1 MASFLLVSEP
11 GHIRLSDDVARPI
24 GRSVVRAQPGVP
36 YDHRLMLTCAS
47 CDAPLPDG
55 ARFCPS
61 CGHEVAPAAAEERRI
76 VTVVFADLVGYT
88 ALSEHLD
95 PERVKR
101 LIDASFERL
110 IADITAFGGRVDKVL
125 GDGILALFGAPIA
138 HEDDA
143 DRAIRAAM
151 QMHDSLARFV
161 EEQPDLDGPLRL
173 RIGVNTGEVVVGSVS
188 GTTEYTATGD
198 VVNVAARLQT
208 LAEPGGILIGDST
221 AALASE
227 EILREPIDEIDVR
240 GREQPVR
247 VWKVLGRRRRVPTI
261 GSRFHDVPFVGRS
274 TQWELLAS
282 IMAMVANGR
291 SAIVSV
297 TGEAGA
303 GKTRLVAEALDSFP
317 SNAVTIYSGA
327 CAPYGETN
335 VWAPIATALFRR
347 LDLDN
352 DASPEV
358 LREVSRAKGVELY
371 GFDEGDP
378 VLDRFVE
385 GVIHL
390 LGHPSELDQVPPAQ
404 AREIL
409 FSLIVEGL
417 RRRTRSGPVVLWID
431 DLQWAD
437 VLIVELLHRVAR
449 SLVDRPLLIITAQR
463 DDAEIDWPPGSDH
476 PVTVRMPLDP
486 LTHDEAARLVGSVLG
501 SLATE
506 PFVDRLYERSGG
518 NPLFLIELAE
528 LAKANPSS
536 SALPGSLRALIS
548 ARLDQ
553 LPLDQRLIIDN
564 AAVLGASGAVES
576 LEKFAAEMGQDFDR
590 GDLDALDDQDL
601 LEVDGPIW
609 RFRSDVVREV
619 AYQTL
624 TKLVRAQ
631 RHGGTAAVMNR
642 DPRIS
647 IDQVAHHAA
656 SAAELAAEI
665 GPVPGLPDDIAD
677 RAVRLL
683 HDAAKRSMDV
693 GAFNQVR
700 RHTTRA
706 LDLGPSDVV
715 LARELLLLRAQ
726 AQAERRAVAPARADA
741 QDALEAALAAGD
753 RRQEGIARRL
763 LGILHQRDGDLVD
776 ARRELGASV
785 DIFRELG
792 DDTEL
797 ASSLRERGLAEVF
810 GGSLRDAEWL
820 LGEAEA
826 LTERMHDV
834 RGRAWVRQHQAW
846 VAFLS
851 GDAELAES
859 RLLTAAQE
867 FDLLGDRFGRGW
879 AAGLL
884 AYVRFYQR
892 RFEEAEAL
900 AVEVRRDAA
909 ELGDPWAPAMMDSLI
924 ASIRLWS
931 SRFVEAEEMSRRALS
946 SFRQLG
952 DKFGIVQALSPRMR
966 ALAALGRTHE
976 AERGIEES
984 LAMSDAFGD
993 LSFPVMVAAGVA
1005 VHLGLGQRALGIS
1018 QQALDRSMA
1027 MGADGSE
1034 SRITLALALCQVGRA
1049 DDALAVLEEVTDVSP
1064 YLLSV
1069 RALARTITGDA
1080 AGAIEDAD
1088 GVWVDPGSSYLDR
1101 VFAGTAAAAAQ
1112 LQLRDRGAAVACFDR
1127 AKAIADDS
1135 GDVIARELVA
1145 LTRSVV
1151 LEQRHHHELGHLGA
1165 GWKVVADSLA
1175 ELAPEAT
1182 GEPV

>member
-1 MASFLLVSEP
+1 MP
-11 GHIRLSDDVARPI
+11 
-24 GRSVVRAQPGVP
+24 
-36 YDHRLMLTCAS
+36 TCAS

-55 ARFCPS
+55 ARFCPA
-61 CGHEVAPAAAEERRI
+61 CGHEVAPTIAEERRF

-125 GDGILALFGAPIA
+125 GDGILALFGAPVA

-143 DRAIRAAM
+143 DRAIRAAI
-151 QMHDSLARFV
+151 QMHESLARFV
-161 EEQPDLDGPLRL
+161 AEQPELDVPLQL
-173 RIGVNTGEVVVGSVS
+173 RIGVNTGEVVVGNVS
-188 GTTEYTATGD
+188 GTAEYTAMGD
-198 VVNVAARLQT
+198 VVNVASRLQT

-227 EILREPIDEIDVR
+227 EILREPVDAIEFR
-240 GREQPVR
+240 GREQTER
-247 VWKVLGRRRRVPTI
+247 VWRVVGRQRRVPRI
-261 GSRFHDVPFVGRS
+261 GPRFHDVPFVGRS

-282 IMAMVANGR
+282 IMTMVANGR

-303 GKTRLVAEALDSFP
+303 GKTRLVSEALDAFP
-317 SNAVTIYSGA
+317 SRAVTIFSGA

-335 VWAPIATALFRR
+335 VWAPVATALFRR
-347 LDLDN
+347 LELDQEAPPDL
-352 DASPEV
+352 
-358 LREVSRAKGVELY
+358 LREISRAKGVELY
-371 GFDEGDP
+371 GFEADDP

-385 GVIHL
+385 GVLHL
-390 LGHPSELDQVPPAQ
+390 LGHPSELDQVQPAQ
-404 AREIL
+404 AREVL

-417 RRRTRSGPVVLWID
+417 RRRTRTGPVVLWID

-437 VLIVELLHRVAR
+437 VLIIELLQRVAR
-449 SLVDRPLLIITAQR
+449 SLTDRPLLIVTAQR
-463 DDAEIDWPPGSDH
+463 DDADVDWPPTGDH

-486 LTHDEAARLVGSVLG
+486 LTLEEARRLVEAVLG
-501 SLATE
+501 PSATDA
-506 PFVDRLYERSGG
+506 FVGSLYERSGG

-528 LAKANPSS
+528 LAKSNPAST
-536 SALPGSLRALIS
+536 ALPGSLRALIS

-553 LPLDQRLIIDN
+553 LPAPQRSIVDN
-564 AAVLGASGAVES
+564 AAVLGTSGLVES
-576 LEKFAAEMGQDFDR
+576 LEKFAAEMGQDFHVD
-590 GDLDALDDQDL
+590 DLDALDEHGL
-601 LEVDGPIW
+601 LEVDRPGW

-631 RHGGTAAVMNR
+631 RHGGTAAVMGR
-642 DPRIS
+642 DPRVP

-656 SAAELAAEI
+656 CAAELSAEI
-665 GPVPGLPDDIAD
+665 GPVPGLPVDISD
-677 RAVRLL
+677 RAVSLL
-683 HDAAKRSMDV
+683 FEASKRSMDV

-700 RHTTRA
+700 RHATRA
-706 LDLGPSDVV
+706 LDLGPGDAGV
-715 LARELLLLRAQ
+715 ARELLLLRAQ
-726 AQAERRAVAPARADA
+726 AQAERRAVAAARADA
-741 QDALEAALAAGD
+741 EDALDAAAAAGD

-763 LGILHQRDGDLVD
+763 LGVLHQRDGDL
-776 ARRELGASV
+776 AGTRRELGASV
-785 DIFRELG
+785 DIFRQLG

-810 GGSLRDAEWL
+810 GGSLGDAEWL
-820 LGEAEA
+820 LGEAET
-826 LTERMHDV
+826 LTERMHDL

-851 GDAELAES
+851 GDAELAEN

-900 AVEVRRDAA
+900 AVEVRRDSM

-924 ASIRLWS
+924 AAIRLWS
-931 SRFVEAEEMSRRALS
+931 SHFVEAEELSRRALT
-946 SFRQLG
+946 SFRRLG
-952 DKFGIVQALSPRMR
+952 DKFGVVQALSPRTR
-966 ALAALGRTHE
+966 ALVALGRTHE

-993 LSFPVMVAAGVA
+993 LSFPMMAAAGAA
-1005 VHLGLGQRALGIS
+1005 VHLGLGDRGLGIS
-1018 QQALDRSMA
+1018 QQALERSLA

-1034 SRITLALALCQVGRA
+1034 SRITVALALCQVGRA
-1049 DDALAVLEEVTDVSP
+1049 DEALVALDQVANVTP
-1064 YLLSV
+1064 YLCSV
-1069 RALARTITGDA
+1069 RALARAMTGDA
-1080 AGAIEDAD
+1080 SGAIDDARHIAA
-1088 GVWVDPGSSYLDR
+1088 DPGSSYLDR
-1101 VFAGTAAAAAQ
+1101 VIGGTAGAAARMQ
-1112 LQLRDRGAAVACFDR
+1112 LGAGSEAVECFDHAKAVA
-1127 AKAIADDS
+1127 DDA
-1135 GDVIARELVA
+1135 GDVVARELVA

-1151 LEQRHHHELGHLGA
+1151 LSEERHLEVGHLGA
-1165 GWKVVADSLA
+1165 GWRLVAESLA
-1175 ELAPEAT
+1175 ALAVDAS

>member
-1 MASFLLVSEP
+1 M
-11 GHIRLSDDVARPI
+11 
-24 GRSVVRAQPGVP
+24 
-36 YDHRLMLTCAS
+36 
-47 CDAPLPDG
+47 
-55 ARFCPS
+55 
-61 CGHEVAPAAAEERRI
+61 

-110 IADITAFGGRVDKVL
+110 IADITAFGGRIDKVL
-125 GDGILALFGAPIA
+125 GDGILALFGAPVA

-143 DRAIRAAM
+143 DRAIRAAL
-151 QMHDSLARFV
+151 QMHESLARFV
-161 EEQPDLDGPLRL
+161 DEQPDLDRPLQL
-173 RIGVNTGEVVVGSVS
+173 RIGVNTGEVVVGNVS
-188 GTTEYTATGD
+188 GTAEYTAMGD
-198 VVNVAARLQT
+198 VVNVASRLQA
-208 LAEPGGILIGDST
+208 LAEPGGILIGDAT
-221 AALASE
+221 ASLASE
-227 EILREPIDEIDVR
+227 EILREPVDSLEVR
-240 GREQPVR
+240 GREQQVR
-247 VWKVLGRRRRVPTI
+247 VWRVTGRRRRVPRI
-261 GSRFHDVPFVGRS
+261 GAGFHDVAFVGRS

-303 GKTRLVAEALDSFP
+303 GKTRLVAEALDAFP
-317 SNAVTIYSGA
+317 SRAVTVFSGA

-347 LDLDN
+347 LELDQ
-352 DASPEV
+352 DAPPEL

-371 GFDEGDP
+371 GFDDDDP
-378 VLDRFVE
+378 VLGRFVE

-390 LGHPSELDQVPPAQ
+390 LGFPSELDDVPPAQ

-417 RRRTRSGPVVLWID
+417 RRRTRTGPVVLWID

-449 SLVDRPLLIITAQR
+449 SLVDRPLLIVTAQR
-463 DDAEIDWPPGSDH
+463 DDADIDWPPASDH

-501 SLATE
+501 PMASPA
-506 PFVDRLYERSGG
+506 FVDSVYERSGG

-528 LAKANPSS
+528 LAKSNPAST
-536 SALPGSLRALIS
+536 ALPGSLRALIS

-553 LPLDQRLIIDN
+553 LPLAQRAIIDN
-564 AAVLGASGAVES
+564 AAVLGTSGPVES
-576 LEKFAAEMGQDFDR
+576 LEKFAAEMNQQFHPE
-590 GDLDALDDQDL
+590 DLDELLQSGL
-601 LEVDGPIW
+601 LEIDGPTW
-609 RFRSDVVREV
+609 EFRSDVVREV

-631 RHGGTAAVMNR
+631 RHGGTAAVMVR
-642 DPRIS
+642 DQRVPIER
-647 IDQVAHHAA
+647 VAHHAA
-656 SAAELAAEI
+656 SAAELAAEV

-677 RAVRLL
+677 RAVGLL
-683 HDAAKRSMDV
+683 LEAAKRSMDV
-693 GAFNQVR
+693 GAFNHVR
-700 RHTTRA
+700 QQSTRA
-706 LDLGPSDVV
+706 LDLGPSDPAI
-715 LARELLLLRAQ
+715 ARELLLLRAQ
-726 AQAERRAVAPARADA
+726 AQTERRALAPALGDAD
-741 QDALEAALAAGD
+741 DALEAAVAAGD
-753 RRQEGIARRL
+753 RRQEGVARRL
-763 LGILHQRDGDLVD
+763 RGILYQRDGDLAG

-810 GGSLRDAEWL
+810 GGSLSDAEWL
-820 LGEAEA
+820 LGEAES

-851 GDAELAES
+851 GDAELAET

-900 AVEVRRDAA
+900 AVEVRRDSL

-924 ASIRLWS
+924 ASIHLWS
-931 SRFVEAEEMSRRALS
+931 SNFVEAEELSRRALTN
-946 SFRQLG
+946 FRQIG
-952 DKFGIVQALSPRMR
+952 DKFGVVQALAPRMR
-966 ALAALGRTHE
+966 ALVALGRTHE

-984 LAMSDAFGD
+984 LAMSESFGN
-993 LSFPVMVAAGVA
+993 LSFPMMAAAGTA
-1005 VHLGLGQRALGIS
+1005 VHLGLGDRALSIS
-1018 QQALDRSMA
+1018 ELALDRSLA

-1049 DDALAVLEEVTDVSP
+1049 DEALVALDAVENVTP

-1069 RALARTITGDA
+1069 RALARAITGDPSGSLSDA
-1080 AGAIEDAD
+1080 DLVDSDAGA
-1088 GVWVDPGSSYLDR
+1088 SYLDR
-1101 VFAGTAAAAAQ
+1101 VVAGTSA
-1112 LQLRDRGAAVACFDR
+1112 GAAEMQLGRRDE
-1127 AKAIADDS
+1127 AIARFDDAFS
-1135 GDVIARELVA
+1135 TARAAGDVVARELVGLA
-1145 LTRSVV
+1145 RSVV
-1151 LEQRHHHELGHLGA
+1151 LREPSQTEVGHLGS
-1165 GWKVVADSLA
+1165 GWKSVAASLA
-1175 ELAPEAT
+1175 ALVVDRP
-1182 GEPV
+1182 GEPVA

>member
-1 MASFLLVSEP
+1 
-11 GHIRLSDDVARPI
+11 
-24 GRSVVRAQPGVP
+24 VP
-36 YDHRLMLTCAS
+36 YDHRLMPTCTS

-55 ARFCPS
+55 ARFCPA
-61 CGHEVAPAAAEERRI
+61 CGHEVAPSIAEERRF

-125 GDGILALFGAPIA
+125 GDGILALFGAPVA

-143 DRAIRAAM
+143 DRAIRAAI
-151 QMHDSLARFV
+151 QMHESLARFV
-161 EEQPDLDGPLRL
+161 AEQPDLDVPLQL
-173 RIGVNTGEVVVGSVS
+173 RIGVNTGEVVVGNVS
-188 GTTEYTATGD
+188 GTAEYTAMGD
-198 VVNVAARLQT
+198 VVNVASRLQT
-208 LAEPGGILIGDST
+208 LAAPGGILIGDST

-227 EILREPIDEIDVR
+227 EILREPVDAIEVR
-240 GREQPVR
+240 GREQAER
-247 VWKVLGRRRRVPTI
+247 VWRVLGRQRRLPRI
-261 GSRFHDVPFVGRS
+261 GPRFHDAPFVGRA

-282 IMAMVANGR
+282 IMTMVANGR

-303 GKTRLVAEALDSFP
+303 GKTRLVSEALDSFP
-317 SNAVTIYSGA
+317 SRAVTIFSGA

-347 LDLDN
+347 LELDQEAPPDL
-352 DASPEV
+352 

-371 GFDEGDP
+371 GFAADDP
-378 VLDRFVE
+378 TLARFVE
-385 GVIHL
+385 GVLHL

-404 AREIL
+404 ARAIL

-417 RRRTRSGPVVLWID
+417 RRRTRTGPVVLWID

-437 VLIVELLHRVAR
+437 VLIIELLQRVAR

-463 DDAEIDWPPGSDH
+463 DDADIDWPPVSDH

-486 LTHDEAARLVGSVLG
+486 LTREEAARLVGAVLG
-501 SLATE
+501 PSASE
-506 PFVDRLYERSGG
+506 AFVDSLYERSGG

-528 LAKANPSS
+528 LAKANPAST
-536 SALPGSLRALIS
+536 ALPGSLRALIS

-553 LPLDQRLIIDN
+553 LPVAQRAIIDN
-564 AAVLGASGAVES
+564 AAVLGTSGPVES
-576 LEKFAAEMGQDFDR
+576 LEKFAVEMGQHFDVA
-590 GDLDALDDQDL
+590 DLKTLDQHGL
-601 LEVDGPIW
+601 LEVDDPTW

-631 RHGGTAAVMNR
+631 RHGGTAAVMRR
-642 DPRIS
+642 DPRVP

-656 SAAELAAEI
+656 CAAELSAEI

-677 RAVRLL
+677 RAVELL
-683 HDAAKRSMDV
+683 FEAAKRSMDV

-700 RHTTRA
+700 RHSTRA
-706 LDLGPSDVV
+706 LELGPSDAGV
-715 LARELLLLRAQ
+715 ARELLLLRAQ
-726 AQAERRAVAPARADA
+726 AQAERRMVAAARADA
-741 QDALEAALAAGD
+741 EDALDAATSAGD

-763 LGILHQRDGDLVD
+763 LGILHQRDGDLAG

-785 DIFRELG
+785 EIFRESG

-797 ASSLRERGLAEVF
+797 ASSLRERGIAEVF
-810 GGSLRDAEWL
+810 GGSLGDAEWL

-826 LTERMHDV
+826 LTERMHDL

-867 FDLLGDRFGRGW
+867 FDLLGDRFGHGW
-879 AAGLL
+879 ATGLL

-900 AVEVRRDAA
+900 AVEVRRDSM

-924 ASIRLWS
+924 AAIRLWT
-931 SRFVEAEEMSRRALS
+931 SRFVEAEELSRRALT

-952 DKFGIVQALSPRMR
+952 DKFGVVQALSPRMR
-966 ALAALGRTHE
+966 ALVALGRTHE

-984 LAMSDAFGD
+984 LAMSDSFGE
-993 LSFPVMVAAGVA
+993 LSFPMMAAAGAA
-1005 VHLGLGQRALGIS
+1005 VHLGLGDRALGIS
-1018 QQALDRSMA
+1018 QQALDRSLA
-1027 MGADGSE
+1027 MGADGAE

-1049 DDALAVLEEVTDVSP
+1049 DDALAALEQVDAVTP
-1064 YLLSV
+1064 YLCSV
-1069 RALARTITGDA
+1069 RALARAMTADA
-1080 AGAIEDAD
+1080 PRAIVDAERVAVDAGA
-1088 GVWVDPGSSYLDR
+1088 SYLDR
-1101 VFAGTAAAAAQ
+1101 VIAGTAGAAAQ
-1112 LQLRDRGAAVACFDR
+1112 MQLGAREAAVECFDR
-1127 AKAIADDS
+1127 ATTVAADA
-1135 GDVIARELVA
+1135 GDAVARELVA
-1145 LTRSVV
+1145 LARSVV
-1151 LEQRHHHELGHLGA
+1151 LSDDERHLDIGHLGA
-1165 GWKVVADSLA
+1165 GWRLVAESLGALVVGVSS
-1175 ELAPEAT
+1175 
-1182 GEPV
+1182 EPV

>member
-1 MASFLLVSEP
+1 MASC
-11 GHIRLSDDVARPI
+11 
-24 GRSVVRAQPGVP
+24 
-36 YDHRLMLTCAS
+36 TS
-47 CDAPLPDG
+47 CDTTLPDG
-55 ARFCPS
+55 ARFCPA
-61 CGHEVAPAAAEERRI
+61 CGHEVSPSVAEERRV

-125 GDGILALFGAPIA
+125 GDGILALFGAPVA

-143 DRAIRAAM
+143 DRAIRAAL

-161 EEQPDLDGPLRL
+161 DEQPDLDGPLRL
-173 RIGVNTGEVVVGSVS
+173 RIGVNTGEVVVGNVS
-188 GTTEYTATGD
+188 GTAEYTAMGD
-198 VVNVAARLQT
+198 VVNVASRLQT

-227 EILREPIDEIDVR
+227 EILREPVDSLDVR
-240 GREQPVR
+240 GREQPER
-247 VWKVLGRRRRVPTI
+247 VWRVTGRRRRVPRI
-261 GSRFHDVPFVGRS
+261 GAGFHDVAFVGRS

-303 GKTRLVAEALDSFP
+303 GKTRLVAEALDAFP
-317 SNAVTIYSGA
+317 SRAVAIFSGS

-347 LDLDN
+347 LDLDQ
-352 DASPEV
+352 DAPPAL
-358 LREVSRAKGVELY
+358 LRAVSRAKGVELY
-371 GFDEGDP
+371 GFDADDP
-378 VLDRFVE
+378 VLGRFVE
-385 GVIHL
+385 GVLHL
-390 LGHPSELDQVPPAQ
+390 LGYPSELDHVPPAQ

-417 RRRTRSGPVVLWID
+417 RRRTATGPVVLWID

-437 VLIVELLHRVAR
+437 VLIIELLHRVAR
-449 SLVDRPLLIITAQR
+449 SLVDRPLLIVTAQR
-463 DDAEIDWPPGSDH
+463 NDADNDWPPASDH

-486 LTHDEAARLVGSVLG
+486 LAHDEAARLVGAVLG
-501 SLATE
+501 PSADQV
-506 PFVDRLYERSGG
+506 FVESLYERSGG

-528 LAKANPSS
+528 LAKSS
-536 SALPGSLRALIS
+536 PASTALPGSLRALIS

-553 LPLDQRLIIDN
+553 LPVALRAIIDN
-564 AAVLGASGAVES
+564 AAVLGTSGLVES
-576 LEKFAAEMGQDFDR
+576 LEKFAIEMGQDLGPD
-590 GDLDALDDQDL
+590 DLDHLDEAGL
-601 LEVDGPIW
+601 LEVDGSTW

-631 RHGGTAAVMNR
+631 RHGGTAAVMIG
-642 DPRIS
+642 DPRMPIE
-647 IDQVAHHAA
+647 QVAHHAA
-656 SAAELAAEI
+656 CAAELAAEI

-677 RAVRLL
+677 QAVGLL
-683 HDAAKRSMDV
+683 YEAAKRSMDV
-693 GAFNQVR
+693 GAFNHVCGQS
-700 RHTTRA
+700 TRA
-706 LDLGPSDVV
+706 LDLGPSDAAT
-715 LARELLLLRAQ
+715 ARDLLLLRAQ
-726 AQAERRAVAPARADA
+726 AQTERRVLAPALADA
-741 QDALEAALAAGD
+741 HDALDAAVAAGD
-753 RRQEGIARRL
+753 ARQEGIARRL
-763 LGILHQRDGDLVD
+763 LGVLHQRDGDLAG

-785 DIFRELG
+785 EIFRELG

-810 GGSLRDAEWL
+810 GGSLSDAEWL

-834 RGRAWVRQHQAW
+834 RGHAWVRQHQAW

-851 GDAELAES
+851 GDATLAES

-900 AVEVRRDAA
+900 AVEVRRDSV
-909 ELGDPWAPAMMDSLI
+909 ELGEPWAPAMMDSLV
-924 ASIRLWS
+924 AAIRLWS
-931 SRFVEAEEMSRRALS
+931 SDFVEAEELSRRALT
-946 SFRQLG
+946 SFRALG
-952 DKFGIVQALSPRMR
+952 DKFGVVQALSPRMR
-966 ALAALGRTHE
+966 ALVALGRTHE

-984 LAMSDAFGD
+984 LAMSESFGD
-993 LSFPVMVAAGVA
+993 LSFPMMAAAGTA
-1005 VHLGLGQRALGIS
+1005 VHLGLGGRAVTIS
-1018 QQALDRSMA
+1018 QQALERSAA
-1027 MGADGSE
+1027 MGSDESE
-1034 SRITLALALCQVGRA
+1034 STITLALALCQIGRA
-1049 DDALAVLEEVTDVSP
+1049 DEALVLLDAVEKDSP

-1069 RALARTITGDA
+1069 RSLTRAVTADPSGSIDDA
-1080 AGAIEDAD
+1080 DLVVADAGA
-1088 GVWVDPGSSYLDR
+1088 SYLDQ
-1101 VFAGTAAAAAQ
+1101 VIADTAAAAAEMQ
-1112 LQLRDRGAAVACFDR
+1112 RGAFDAALDRFER
-1127 AKAIADDS
+1127 AGSTAKRA
-1135 GDVIARELVA
+1135 GDVVARELVA

-1151 LEQRHHHELGHLGA
+1151 MRDETYHDVGHLGP
-1165 GWKVVADSLA
+1165 GWKAVAESLGA
-1175 ELAPEAT
+1175 LVKDPPIDPPARKMP
-1182 GEPV
+1182 GSSR

>member
-1 MASFLLVSEP
+1 MP
-11 GHIRLSDDVARPI
+11 
-24 GRSVVRAQPGVP
+24 
-36 YDHRLMLTCAS
+36 TCAS

-55 ARFCPS
+55 ARFCPA
-61 CGHEVAPAAAEERRI
+61 CGHEVAPSIAEERRF

-125 GDGILALFGAPIA
+125 GDGILALFGAPVA

-143 DRAIRAAM
+143 DRAIRAAI
-151 QMHDSLARFV
+151 QMHESLARFV
-161 EEQPDLDGPLRL
+161 AEQPELDVPLQL
-173 RIGVNTGEVVVGSVS
+173 RIGVNTGEVVVGNVS
-188 GTTEYTATGD
+188 GTAEYTAMGD
-198 VVNVAARLQT
+198 VVNVASRLQT
-208 LAEPGGILIGDST
+208 LAAPGGILIGDST

-227 EILREPIDEIDVR
+227 EILREPVDAIEFR
-240 GREQPVR
+240 GREQTER
-247 VWKVLGRRRRVPTI
+247 VWRVLGRQRRVPRI
-261 GSRFHDVPFVGRS
+261 GPRFHDGPFVGRS
-274 TQWELLAS
+274 AQWELLAS

-303 GKTRLVAEALDSFP
+303 GKTRLVAEALDAFP
-317 SNAVTIYSGA
+317 SREVTIFSGA

-347 LDLDN
+347 LELDQEAPADL
-352 DASPEV
+352 

-371 GFDEGDP
+371 GFEAGDP
-378 VLDRFVE
+378 VLNRFVE
-385 GVIHL
+385 GVLHL
-390 LGHPSELDQVPPAQ
+390 LGYPSELDQVQPAQ
-404 AREIL
+404 ARQIL

-417 RRRTRSGPVVLWID
+417 RRRTRTGPVVLWID

-437 VLIVELLHRVAR
+437 VLIIELLHRVAR

-463 DDAEIDWPPGSDH
+463 DDAEIDWPPANDH

-486 LTHDEAARLVGSVLG
+486 LTREEASRLVVGVLG
-501 SLATE
+501 PSASE
-506 PFVDRLYERSGG
+506 PFIGSLYERSGG

-528 LAKANPSS
+528 LAKANPAST
-536 SALPGSLRALIS
+536 ALPGSLRALIS

-553 LPLDQRLIIDN
+553 LPVRQRSIVDN
-564 AAVLGASGAVES
+564 AAVLGTSGLVES
-576 LEKFAAEMGQDFDR
+576 LEKFAVEMGQDFDIA
-590 GDLDALDDQDL
+590 DLKTLDQHGL
-601 LEVDGPIW
+601 LEVDGPGW
-609 RFRSDVVREV
+609 QFRSDVVREV

-631 RHGGTAAVMNR
+631 RHGGTAAVMSR
-642 DPRIS
+642 DPRVP

-656 SAAELAAEI
+656 CAAELSAEI
-665 GPVPGLPDDIAD
+665 GRVPGVPGDIAD
-677 RAVRLL
+677 RAVALL
-683 HDAAKRSMDV
+683 FEAAKRSMDV

-700 RHTTRA
+700 RHSTRA
-706 LDLGPSDVV
+706 LDLGPSDAVV
-715 LARELLLLRAQ
+715 ARELLLLRAQ
-726 AQAERRAVAPARADA
+726 AQAERRMVAAARADA
-741 QDALEAALAAGD
+741 EDALDAATSAGD

-763 LGILHQRDGDLVD
+763 LGILHQRDGDLAG

-785 DIFRELG
+785 DIFRESA
-792 DDTEL
+792 DDSEL

-810 GGSLRDAEWL
+810 GGSLGDAEWL

-826 LTERMHDV
+826 LTERMNDV

-867 FDLLGDRFGRGW
+867 FDLLGDRFGHGW
-879 AAGLL
+879 AVGLL

-900 AVEVRRDAA
+900 AVEVRRNSM

-924 ASIRLWS
+924 AAIRLWTS
-931 SRFVEAEEMSRRALS
+931 HFVEAEELSRRALT

-952 DKFGIVQALSPRMR
+952 DKFGVVQALSPRMR
-966 ALAALGRTHE
+966 ALVALGRTHE

-984 LAMSDAFGD
+984 LAMSDSFGE
-993 LSFPVMVAAGVA
+993 LSFPMMAAAGAA
-1005 VHLGLGQRALGIS
+1005 VHLGLGDRALDIS
-1018 QQALDRSMA
+1018 QQALDRSLA

-1034 SRITLALALCQVGRA
+1034 SRITVAMALCQVGRP
-1049 DDALAVLEEVTDVSP
+1049 DDALVALEQVENLTP
-1064 YLLSV
+1064 YLWSV
-1069 RALARTITGDA
+1069 RSLARALTADA
-1080 AGAIEDAD
+1080 SGAIEDAARIVAD
-1088 GVWVDPGSSYLDR
+1088 RGASYLDR
-1101 VFAGTAAAAAQ
+1101 VVAGTAGAAAQ
-1112 LQLRDRGAAVACFDR
+1112 MQLGDREAALEDFDR
-1127 AKAIADDS
+1127 ARTVAADA
-1135 GDVIARELVA
+1135 GDVVMRELVA

-1151 LEQRHHHELGHLGA
+1151 MSEERHLEVGHLGS
-1165 GWKVVADSLA
+1165 GWKLVAESLA
-1175 ELAPEAT
+1175 ALVVGVT

>member
-1 MASFLLVSEP
+1 MT
-11 GHIRLSDDVARPI
+11 I
-24 GRSVVRAQPGVP
+24 
-36 YDHRLMLTCAS
+36 CAS
-47 CDAPLPDG
+47 CDSTLPDG
-55 ARFCPS
+55 ARFCPA
-61 CGHEVAPAAAEERRI
+61 CGHEVAPAAAEERRV

-125 GDGILALFGAPIA
+125 GDGILALFGAPVA

-143 DRAIRAAM
+143 DRAIRAAL
-151 QMHDSLARFV
+151 QMHESLARFV
-161 EEQPDLDGPLRL
+161 DEQPDLDRPLRL
-173 RIGVNTGEVVVGSVS
+173 RIGVNTGEVVVGNVS
-188 GTTEYTATGD
+188 GTAEYTAMGD
-198 VVNVAARLQT
+198 VVNVASRLQS
-208 LAEPGGILIGDST
+208 LAEPGGILIGDATES
-221 AALASE
+221 LASE
-227 EILREPIDEIDVR
+227 EILREPVDTLDVR
-240 GREQPVR
+240 GREQQVR
-247 VWKVLGRRRRVPTI
+247 VWRVTGRRRRVPRI
-261 GSRFHDVPFVGRS
+261 GAGFHDVAFVGRS

-303 GKTRLVAEALDSFP
+303 GKTRLVAEALDAFP
-317 SNAVTIYSGA
+317 SRSVTIFSGA

-347 LDLDN
+347 LELDQDAPPDL
-352 DASPEV
+352 
-358 LREVSRAKGVELY
+358 LREVCRAKGVELY
-371 GFDEGDP
+371 GFDANDA
-378 VLDRFVE
+378 VLGRFIE

-390 LGHPSELDQVPPAQ
+390 LGYPSDLDDVPPAQ

-417 RRRTRSGPVVLWID
+417 RRRTRTGPVVLWID

-437 VLIVELLHRVAR
+437 LLIVDLLHRVAR
-449 SLVDRPLLIITAQR
+449 SLVDRPLLIVTAQR
-463 DDAEIDWPPGSDH
+463 DDADIDWPPASDH

-486 LTHDEAARLVGSVLG
+486 LTHDEAARLIGAVAGSM
-501 SLATE
+501 ANAA
-506 PFVDRLYERSGG
+506 FVDNLYERSGG

-528 LAKANPSS
+528 LAKSNPAST
-536 SALPGSLRALIS
+536 ALPGSLRALIS

-553 LPLDQRLIIDN
+553 LPVAQRAIIDN
-564 AAVLGASGAVES
+564 AAVLGTSGPVES
-576 LEKFAAEMGQDFDR
+576 LEKFAAEMNQRF
-590 GDLDALDDQDL
+590 DLDDLDGLLQSGL
-601 LEVDGPIW
+601 LEIDGPMW
-609 RFRSDVVREV
+609 EFRSDVVREV

-631 RHGGTAAVMNR
+631 RHGGTAAVMAR
-642 DPRIS
+642 DPRIP
-647 IDQVAHHAA
+647 IERVAHHAA
-656 SAAELAAEI
+656 CAAELAAEI

-677 RAVRLL
+677 RAVGLL
-683 HDAAKRSMDV
+683 YEAAKRSMDV

-700 RHTTRA
+700 RQTTRA
-706 LDLGPSDVV
+706 LDLGPSDAAI
-715 LARELLLLRAQ
+715 ARELLLLRAL
-726 AQAERRAVAPARADA
+726 AQTERRALAPALADA
-741 QDALEAALAAGD
+741 DDALEAAVAAGD
-753 RRQEGIARRL
+753 RRQEGVARRL
-763 LGILHQRDGDLVD
+763 RGVLHQRDGDLAG

-785 DIFRELG
+785 DVFRELG
-792 DDTEL
+792 DDAEL
-797 ASSLRERGLAEVF
+797 AASLRERGLAEVF
-810 GGSLRDAEWL
+810 GGSLSDAEWL
-820 LGEAEA
+820 LGEAES

-851 GDAELAES
+851 GDAELAET

-900 AVEVRRDAA
+900 AVEVRRDSL

-924 ASIRLWS
+924 AAIRLWS
-931 SRFVEAEEMSRRALS
+931 SRFVEAEELSRRALTN
-946 SFRQLG
+946 FRQIG
-952 DKFGIVQALSPRMR
+952 DKFGVVQALAPRMR
-966 ALAALGRTHE
+966 ALVALGRTHE

-984 LAMSDAFGD
+984 LAMSESFGN
-993 LSFPVMVAAGVA
+993 LSFPMMAAAGTA
-1005 VHLGLGQRALGIS
+1005 VHLGLGDRALSIS
-1018 QQALDRSMA
+1018 EHALDRSLA

-1049 DDALAVLEEVTDVSP
+1049 DEALAVLDVVENVTP
-1064 YLLSV
+1064 YMLSV
-1069 RALARTITGDA
+1069 RALARAITGDPSGSIDDA
-1080 AGAIEDAD
+1080 DLVAADAGA
-1088 GVWVDPGSSYLDR
+1088 SYLDR
-1101 VFAGTAAAAAQ
+1101 VIAGVSAGAAATQLGQHDVGVARFEDASSTARAA
-1112 LQLRDRGAAVACFDR
+1112 
-1127 AKAIADDS
+1127 
-1135 GDVIARELVA
+1135 GDVVARELVG

-1151 LEQRHHHELGHLGA
+1151 LLEPSHHEAGHLGS
-1165 GWKVVADSLA
+1165 GWRSVAASLA
-1175 ELAPEAT
+1175 AVLVDRP
-1182 GEPV
+1182 GEPVA

>member
-1 MASFLLVSEP
+1 M
-11 GHIRLSDDVARPI
+11 
-24 GRSVVRAQPGVP
+24 
-36 YDHRLMLTCAS
+36 
-47 CDAPLPDG
+47 
-55 ARFCPS
+55 
-61 CGHEVAPAAAEERRI
+61 

-125 GDGILALFGAPIA
+125 GDGILALFGAPVA

-143 DRAIRAAM
+143 DRAIRAAL
-151 QMHDSLARFV
+151 QMHESLARFV
-161 EEQPDLDGPLRL
+161 DEQPDLDGPLRL
-173 RIGVNTGEVVVGSVS
+173 RIGVNTGEVVVGNVS
-188 GTTEYTATGD
+188 GTAEYTAMGD
-198 VVNVAARLQT
+198 VVNVASRLQT
-208 LAEPGGILIGDST
+208 LAEPGEILIGDST
-221 AALASE
+221 ASLASE
-227 EILREPIDEIDVR
+227 EILRDPVDSVDVR
-240 GREQPVR
+240 GRTQPER
-247 VWKVLGRRRRVPTI
+247 VWRVTGRRRRVPRI
-261 GSRFHDVPFVGRS
+261 GAGFHDVPFVGRS
-274 TQWELLAS
+274 TQWELLSS
-282 IMAMVANGR
+282 IMTMVANGR

-303 GKTRLVAEALDSFP
+303 GKTRLVAEALDAFP
-317 SNAVTIYSGA
+317 NRSVTIFSGA

-347 LDLDN
+347 LELDQ
-352 DASPEV
+352 DAPPEL

-371 GFDEGDP
+371 GFDADDP
-378 VLDRFVE
+378 VLGRFVE

-390 LGHPSELDQVPPAQ
+390 LGYPSELDHVPPAQ

-417 RRRTRSGPVVLWID
+417 RRRTRTGPVVLWID

-437 VLIVELLHRVAR
+437 VLIVELLQRVAR
-449 SLVDRPLLIITAQR
+449 SLVDRPLLIVTAQR
-463 DDAEIDWPPGSDH
+463 DDADIDWPPASDH

-486 LTHDEAARLVGSVLG
+486 LTHDEAARLVDAVIGS
-501 SLATE
+501 STSEA
-506 PFVDRLYERSGG
+506 FVDNLYERSGG

-528 LAKANPSS
+528 LAKSNPAST
-536 SALPGSLRALIS
+536 ALPGSLRALIS

-553 LPLDQRLIIDN
+553 LPVAQRAIIDN
-564 AAVLGASGAVES
+564 AAVLGASGLVES
-576 LEKFAAEMGQDFDR
+576 LGKFAAEMNQVFDLE
-590 GDLDALDDQDL
+590 DLDELDQSGL
-601 LEVDGPIW
+601 LEIEGPTW
-609 RFRSDVVREV
+609 EFRSDVVREV

-631 RHGGTAAVMNR
+631 RHGGTAAVMLR
-642 DPRIS
+642 DQRVPVE
-647 IDQVAHHAA
+647 QVAHHAA
-656 SAAELAAEI
+656 CAAELAAEI
-665 GPVPGLPDDIAD
+665 GPVPGLPADIAD

-683 HDAAKRSMDV
+683 YEAAKRSMDV
-693 GAFNQVR
+693 GAFNHARTQA
-700 RHTTRA
+700 TRA
-706 LDLGPSDVV
+706 LDLGPSDAAV
-715 LARELLLLRAQ
+715 ARELLLLRAQ
-726 AQAERRAVAPARADA
+726 AQTERRSLAPALADA
-741 QDALEAALAAGD
+741 DDVLEAAVAAGD
-753 RRQEGIARRL
+753 RRQEGVARRL
-763 LGILHQRDGDLVD
+763 RGVLHQRDGDLAG

-797 ASSLRERGLAEVF
+797 AASLRERGLAEVF
-810 GGSLRDAEWL
+810 GGSLGDAEWL

-826 LTERMHDV
+826 LTERMHDA

-851 GDAELAES
+851 GDADLAET

-892 RFEEAEAL
+892 RFDEAEAL
-900 AVEVRRDAA
+900 AVEVRRDSL

-931 SRFVEAEEMSRRALS
+931 SRFVEAEELSRRALT

-952 DKFGIVQALSPRMR
+952 DKFGVVQALAPRMR
-966 ALAALGRTHE
+966 ALVALGRTHE

-993 LSFPVMVAAGVA
+993 LSFPMMAAAGTA
-1005 VHLGLGQRALGIS
+1005 VHLGLGERAVSIS
-1018 QQALDRSMA
+1018 EQALDRSRA

-1049 DDALAVLEEVTDVSP
+1049 DEALALLEFVSNVTP

-1069 RALARTITGDA
+1069 RSLARAITADPSGSID
-1080 AGAIEDAD
+1080 DAD
-1088 GVWVDPGSSYLDR
+1088 LVEADGGASYLDR
-1101 VFAGTAAAAAQ
+1101 VIAGTSAGAAAEQ
-1112 LQLRDRGAAVACFDR
+1112 LGDRDDAVERFDR
-1127 AKAIADDS
+1127 AHATARTA
-1135 GDVIARELVA
+1135 GDMVARELVS

-1151 LEQRHHHELGHLGA
+1151 LREPSQQEVGHLGP
-1165 GWKVVADSLA
+1165 GWRAVAASLA
-1175 ELAPEAT
+1175 ALAVDRP
-1182 GEPV
+1182 GEPVA

>member
-1 MASFLLVSEP
+1 M
-11 GHIRLSDDVARPI
+11 
-24 GRSVVRAQPGVP
+24 
-36 YDHRLMLTCAS
+36 
-47 CDAPLPDG
+47 
-55 ARFCPS
+55 
-61 CGHEVAPAAAEERRI
+61 

-125 GDGILALFGAPIA
+125 GDGILALFGAPVA

-143 DRAIRAAM
+143 DRAIRAAL
-151 QMHDSLARFV
+151 QMHESLARFV
-161 EEQPDLDGPLRL
+161 DEQPDLDGPLRL
-173 RIGVNTGEVVVGSVS
+173 RIGVNTGEVVVGNVS
-188 GTTEYTATGD
+188 GTAEYTAMGD
-198 VVNVAARLQT
+198 VVNVASRLQT

-221 AALASE
+221 ASLASE
-227 EILREPIDEIDVR
+227 EILREPVDSLDVR
-240 GREQPVR
+240 GREKPER
-247 VWKVLGRRRRVPTI
+247 VWRVTGRRRRVPRI
-261 GSRFHDVPFVGRS
+261 GAGFHDVAFVGRS

-303 GKTRLVAEALDSFP
+303 GKTRLVAEALDAFP
-317 SNAVTIYSGA
+317 SRSVTIFSGA

-347 LDLDN
+347 LELDQDAPPDL
-352 DASPEV
+352 

-371 GFDEGDP
+371 GFDADDP
-378 VLDRFVE
+378 VLGRFVE

-390 LGHPSELDQVPPAQ
+390 LGYPSELDHVPPSQ

-409 FSLIVEGL
+409 FSLIVEGM
-417 RRRTRSGPVVLWID
+417 RRRTKTGPVVLWID

-437 VLIVELLHRVAR
+437 ILIIELLHRVAR

-463 DDAEIDWPPGSDH
+463 DDAAIDWPPVSDH

-486 LTHDEAARLVGSVLG
+486 LTHDEAARLVGAVIG
-501 SLATE
+501 SSTSE
-506 PFVDRLYERSGG
+506 VFVESLYERSGG

-528 LAKANPSS
+528 LAKSNPTST
-536 SALPGSLRALIS
+536 ALPGSLRALIS

-553 LPLDQRLIIDN
+553 LPIAQRAIVDN
-564 AAVLGASGAVES
+564 AAVLGASGLVES
-576 LEKFAAEMGQDFDR
+576 LEKFAVEMDQGF
-590 GDLDALDDQDL
+590 DLDDLDHLDRSGL
-601 LEVDGPIW
+601 LEIDGPTW
-609 RFRSDVVREV
+609 QFRSDVVREV

-631 RHGGTAAVMNR
+631 RHGGTAAVMSR
-642 DPRIS
+642 DQRVPIE
-647 IDQVAHHAA
+647 QVAHHAA
-656 SAAELAAEI
+656 SAAELSAEV
-665 GPVPGLPDDIAD
+665 GPVPGVPDDIAD
-677 RAVRLL
+677 RAARLL
-683 HDAAKRSMDV
+683 FEAAKRSMDV

-700 RHTTRA
+700 RQATRA
-706 LDLGPSDVV
+706 LDLGPSDPVV
-715 LARELLLLRAQ
+715 ARELLLLRAQ
-726 AQAERRAVAPARADA
+726 AQTERRSLVPALADA
-741 QDALEAALAAGD
+741 DDALEAAVAAGD
-753 RRQEGIARRL
+753 RRQEGVAHRL
-763 LGILHQRDGDLVD
+763 RGVLYQRDGDLAK

-797 ASSLRERGLAEVF
+797 AVSLRERGLAEVF
-810 GGSLRDAEWL
+810 GGSLSDAEWL

-851 GDAELAES
+851 GDAALAES

-867 FDLLGDRFGRGW
+867 FELLGDRFGRGW

-900 AVEVRRDAA
+900 AVEVRRDSL

-924 ASIRLWS
+924 AAIRLWS
-931 SRFVEAEEMSRRALS
+931 SRFVEAEALS
-946 SFRQLG
+946 SRALTNFRRLG
-952 DKFGIVQALSPRMR
+952 DKFGVVQALAPRMR
-966 ALAALGRTHE
+966 ALVALGRTQE

-984 LAMSDAFGD
+984 LAMSEAFGE
-993 LSFPVMVAAGVA
+993 LSFPMMAAAGTA
-1005 VHLGLGQRALGIS
+1005 VHLGLGDRALAIS
-1018 QQALDRSMA
+1018 QEALARSVA
-1027 MGADGSE
+1027 MGADGAE

-1049 DDALAVLEEVTDVSP
+1049 DEALAILDLVEVPTP
-1064 YLLSV
+1064 YMSSV
-1069 RALARTITGDA
+1069 RALARAITADPTGSID
-1080 AGAIEDAD
+1080 DAD
-1088 GVWVDPGSSYLDR
+1088 LVDFDVGATYLDR
-1101 VFAGTAAAAAQ
+1101 VVAGIAAGGAAAQ
-1112 LQLRDRGAAVACFDR
+1112 IGERDQATERFDR
-1127 AKAIADDS
+1127 AHSTAHTA
-1135 GDVIARELVA
+1135 GDVVARELVD
-1145 LTRSVV
+1145 LTRSIV
-1151 LEQRHHHELGHLGA
+1151 LREHTHQEGGHLGS
-1165 GWKVVADSLA
+1165 GWRTVAASLA
-1175 ELAPEAT
+1175 ALVVDRP
-1182 GEPV
+1182 GEPVA